1 MRLLSSRPAMAV
13 ALAASFG
20 LVASPI
26 LAAPVSHPRA
36 APTAAALPNDVAQDR
51 GWGGGGWGNGG
62 WGGRRHHDGID
73 GGDVLAGVLVI
84 GAIAAI
90 ASSASKAKRDKE
102 IAQGRDYDDRY
113 STPPRSEAGQSDWG
127 RSRSID
133 YAVDTC
139 VGEVERGST
148 RVDTV
153 DGIDREGQGWR
164 VSGRTRNGDPFACT
178 VDGEG
183 RVRGMSVNGAAPYR
197 D

>member
-1 MRLLSSRPAMAV
+1 M
-13 ALAASFG
+13 
-20 LVASPI
+20 
-26 LAAPVSHPRA
+26 
-36 APTAAALPNDVAQDR
+36 
-51 GWGGGGWGNGG
+51 
-62 WGGRRHHDGID
+62 
-73 GGDVLAGVLVI
+73 LAGVLVI